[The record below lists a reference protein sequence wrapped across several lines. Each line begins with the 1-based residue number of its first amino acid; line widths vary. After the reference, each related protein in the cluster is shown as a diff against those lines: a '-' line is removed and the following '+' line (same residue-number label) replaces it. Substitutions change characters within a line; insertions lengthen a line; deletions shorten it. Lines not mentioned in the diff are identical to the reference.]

1 MIHIQGR
8 LYDDG
13 DGVGIDGSYGSL
25 AELIAKE
32 INKEASNCSPSKMDT
47 DEFNDQVEA
56 SVFIPKVSFRAYF
69 SDNECTLEEAENN
82 QILLSIGELDIFQ
95 EWYGYSEWTIMGY
108 DVENFKLTSEDGG
121 EHDLE
126 QIFASYYEKY
136 VHIVIE
142 IL

>member
-1 MIHIQGR
+1 MIHIKGE

-13 DGVGIDGSYGSL
+13 DGVAISGKYGSL
-25 AELIAKE
+25 AENIAKAITE
-32 INKEASNCSPSKMDT
+32 NLKEYELSKLDT
-47 DEFNDQVEA
+47 DEDKTQVEA

-69 SDNECTLEEAENN
+69 SDNECSLEEAENN
-82 QILLSIGELDIFQ
+82 QILLSIGALDIFQ

-108 DVENFKLTSEDGG
+108 DVENFKLISEDGG

-126 QIFASYYEKY
+126 QIFRNYIGKY
-136 VHIVIE
+136 VHIVID